1 MSKKIIA
8 IILAVV
14 MLVAVLAAC
23 GGGNSTPSN
32 NTPSNNTPADNGK
45 KDEGKKDEGK
55 DSEPAKE
62 EYTEKYVV
70 RVGIMDPKP
79 SIYYDTLI
87 EPWEKAVTEYSNG
100 RITFE
105 DYASGAICGMGS
117 GLDAIRT
124 GTIDVAQ
131 DAFAFYTGV
140 YPYCELV
147 NMCGVRCKSLQAFNN
162 MMPDYTKAF
171 PESMDEEFYVLGRY
185 VPCYMAWILTD
196 KFVESMS
203 DLKGLTIRATGSAMS
218 FVNGT
223 GAVGTMVASPDIFES
238 IKLHVI
244 DGAFFSIGGTNT
256 FGIYEVAHYATTH
269 PYYFPENSVSMSRE
283 LYNSMD
289 PEAQAIFDK
298 SRDDFREA
306 ANNYSACAD
315 PDALKMIEEAGAEF
329 YVEEM
334 NEKCAAE
341 MLEVADQL
349 MKEKAAEMDA
359 AGLDGTGALEW
370 LNVNAPK
377 Y

>member
-8 IILAVV
+8 VILAIV

-23 GGGNSTPSN
+23 GNSTPAPSGDS
-32 NTPSNNTPADNGK
+32 TPAPSNNTPADNKDDGK
-45 KDEGKKDEGK
+45 KEE
-55 DSEPAKE
+55 EPAKEE

-147 NMCGVRCKSLQAFNN
+147 NMCGVRCNSLQAFNN

-196 KFVESMS
+196 KFVESMD

-218 FVNGT
+218 FVNAT

-298 SRDDFREA
+298 SLEDFREA
-306 ANNYSACAD
+306 ANEYSACAD
-315 PDALKMIEEAGAEF
+315 PDALKQIEASGAEF
-329 YVEEM
+329 HVQEM
-334 NEKCAAE
+334 NEQCAAE
-341 MLEVADQL
+341 MLEAADVL

-370 LNVNAPK
+370 LTVNAPK

>member
-1 MSKKIIA
+1 MAKKIIA
-8 IILAVV
+8 IILAVI
-14 MLVAVLAAC
+14 MIAAVLAAC
-23 GGGNSTPSN
+23 GTTPAPSGGGDSKPAD
-32 NTPSNNTPADNGK
+32 NTPAPSGGDK
-45 KDEGKKDEGK
+45 KDEGKKDEGNK
-55 DSEPAKE
+55 EE
-62 EYTEKYVV
+62 EYTEKYVI

-147 NMCGVRCKSLQAFNN
+147 NMCGVRCNSLQAFNN

-171 PESMDEEFYVLGRY
+171 PEAMDEEFYVLGRY

-196 KFVESMS
+196 KFVEDIS

-218 FVNGT
+218 FVNAT

-289 PEAQAIFDK
+289 PEAQAILDK
-298 SRDDFREA
+298 SREDFREA
-306 ANNYSACAD
+306 ANEYSACAD
-315 PDALKMIEEAGAEF
+315 PDALKMMEAAGAEF
-329 YVEEM
+329 YVQEM
-334 NEKCAAE
+334 NEKCAAQ
-341 MLEVADQL
+341 MLEAADVL
-349 MKEKAAEMDA
+349 MQEKAAEMDA
-359 AGLDGTGALEW
+359 MGLDGTGALEW
-370 LNVNAPK
+370 LNTNAPK

>member
-1 MSKKIIA
+1 
-8 IILAVV
+8 
-14 MLVAVLAAC
+14 
-23 GGGNSTPSN
+23 
-32 NTPSNNTPADNGK
+32 
-45 KDEGKKDEGK
+45 
-55 DSEPAKE
+55 
-62 EYTEKYVV
+62 
-70 RVGIMDPKP
+70 MDPKP

-147 NMCGVRCKSLQAFNN
+147 NMCGVRCNSLQAFNN

-196 KFVESMS
+196 KFVESMD

-218 FVNGT
+218 FVNAT
-223 GAVGTMVASPDIFES
+223 GAVGTMVPAPDIFES
-238 IKLHVI
+238 IKLNVI
-244 DGAFFSIGGTNT
+244 DGAFFSLGGIYS
-256 FGIYEVAHYATTH
+256 FGTYEVASYFTFL
-269 PYYFPENSVSMSRE
+269 PYYFAENVVCFSRE
-283 LYNSMD
+283 VYNDM
-289 PEAQAIFDK
+289 
-298 SRDDFREA
+298 
-306 ANNYSACAD
+306 D
-315 PDALKMIEEAGAEF
+315 PDAQAVIDKSMADWKQLADDYCTNNDTESLAEIQKIKPEF
-329 YVEEM
+329 VAKEM
-334 NEKCAAE
+334 TDECAKE
-341 MLEVADQL
+341 FLDVALPL
-349 MKEKAAEMDA
+349 MQEKAAEMDA
-359 AGLDGTGALEW
+359 AGLDGTGAFEW
-370 LNVNAPK
+370 IQANAPK